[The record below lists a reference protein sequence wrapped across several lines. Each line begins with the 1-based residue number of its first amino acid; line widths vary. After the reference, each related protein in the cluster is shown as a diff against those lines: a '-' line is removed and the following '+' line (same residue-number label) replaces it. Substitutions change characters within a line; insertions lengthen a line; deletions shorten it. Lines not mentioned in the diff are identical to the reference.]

1 MNLFASSSL
10 ILTPTAYKANKLYS
24 IVPTNR
30 NGDFTFTRA
39 TTATRINSGGLVET
53 VASGVPR
60 LDYSDSTPA
69 WLFEPEKT
77 NLVLYS
83 NDFSQSNWG
92 KANCTITSNFAI
104 SPDGS
109 QNAAK
114 LTANGTD
121 PYLEQ
126 STNTYLSNF
135 YTLSVYAKGVG
146 STIGKTCLFVLIG
159 DGYTGAVS
167 SNFTLTS
174 EWERFTATLNL
185 AVMPTGSAFFRVDLP
200 DVAVVGDEVLLY
212 GFQAEFNVFA
222 TSYIP
227 TTTSVVTRN
236 REVCATSDIYTKGL
250 ITSAG
255 GTWFIDQSSENTGNY
270 GLEYSIFSLPYFGVN
285 TIYLYISTNNYFYIR
300 KQDNSSLIIDQLI
313 PNSNVQRV
321 KIVIRWNTATST
333 LDVFF
338 NGILTNTFPSQTFA
352 NYGKL
357 AITDENGGG
366 TYQPHRVNS
375 CMLFP
380 TPLSDAECIA
390 LTSPTNYISYSNMA
404 LNLNYIIQ

>member
-24 IVPTNR
+24 IVPTNG
-30 NGDFTFTRA
+30 NGDLTFTRA
-39 TTATRINSGGLVET
+39 TSATRINSGGLVET

-60 LDYSDSTPA
+60 LDYSKTPPA
-69 WLFEPEKT
+69 WLFEPLKS

-83 NDFSQSNWG
+83 NDFSQANWN
-92 KANCTITSNFAI
+92 KTNCTITSNFAI
-104 SPDGS
+104 SPDGT

-114 LTANGTD
+114 LTATGSD
-121 PYLEQ
+121 PILQQ
-126 STNTYLSNF
+126 STTTVGFLSNF

-146 STIGKTCLFVLIG
+146 STIGKTCKFFLIG

-185 AVMPTGSAFFRVDLP
+185 AVIPTGSAFFRVDLP

-227 TTTSVVTRN
+227 TTTSFVTRN

-255 GTWFIDQSSENTGNY
+255 GTWFIDQSSEITGNY

-285 TIYLYISTNNYFYIR
+285 VIYLFISTNNYFYIR

-321 KIVIRWNTATST
+321 KIVIRWNIATST

-366 TYQPHRVNS
+366 TSLPHRVNS

-380 TPLSDAECIA
+380 TPLSDSECIA
-390 LTSPTNYISYSNMA
+390 LTT
-404 LNLNYIIQ
+404 